1 MQTLTHTE
9 RAVPSFP
16 RTTAMQLC
24 PSDELLV
31 LSNSSAESQTL
42 VGMATD
48 LHFIKD
54 ILIHALGQQNLTIS

>member
-1 MQTLTHTE
+1 
-9 RAVPSFP
+9 
-16 RTTAMQLC
+16 MQLC

-54 ILIHALGQQNLTIS
+54 ILIHGPVNSSRPRSCFSPGPLLAPPCFPLTTVF